1 MNIHLVG
8 LFLIYSCLFLEAKD
22 TFKEFKPQV
31 ASSQSNAVKTD
42 KNDKRWELCKL
53 EPQKSFYDKTKPS
66 TLPTTPLK
74 SIESLGPKVYIDVQE
89 QNISSQQEEYIDNTE
104 GTNIDF
110 FGTNITINI
119 PQSMTKAAFEPK
131 NQAGVIKFFDTMAQS
146 EYKEFLDNLKKI
158 SSNLSLNDWG
168 VYMLVSNLS
177 NKVYQDRD
185 SSKLFRW
192 FVLNKLGYGVKVGV
206 SNSKIIL
213 MHYAKN
219 IYHAPN
225 CTFEGK
231 KYYILEDAKDISAL
245 YVYRDEP
252 SVSVKE
258 FDFSLEKLPLISK
271 DIRVKDIKFLYNGNE
286 YVFKIPYNKNLVDF
300 MATYP
305 VVGYDIYLNA
315 AMEEATYT
323 ALAKSFREHIN
334 SKRSSEAMDFVL
346 HFIQNAFI
354 YEIDSTQFGK
364 QKTMF
369 AQESLVYDKS
379 DCEDRVVLFAYLVK
393 RFFDVEI
400 AALKYDDHISSAL
413 YIPMS
418 GDKVKIKSK
427 DFIIADPSYA
437 NASIG
442 DGMQKYKNIAPKD
455 YIMMS
460 K

>member
-1 MNIHLVG
+1 MNIRLIV
-8 LFLIYSCLFLEAKD
+8 LFLIYSCLLLEAKD

-31 ASSQSNAVKTD
+31 ASQQEALKTD
-42 KNDKRWELCKL
+42 KNEKKWELCKL
-53 EPQKSFYDKTKPS
+53 ELPKPFYDKAKPS
-66 TLPTTPLK
+66 TLPTASLK
-74 SIESLGPKVYIDVQE
+74 SVEPLGPKVYIDVQE
-89 QNISSQQEEYIDNTE
+89 QNISSQEEYEDNID
-104 GTNIDF
+104 NIDF
-110 FGTNITINI
+110 FGTKISINI
-119 PQSMTKAAFEPK
+119 PQSMTKATFEPK
-131 NQAGVIKFFDTMAQS
+131 NQADVIKFFDTMAKSQ
-146 EYKEFLDNLKKI
+146 YQEFLDKLKEI
-158 SSNLSLNDWG
+158 SSKLSLNDWG

-177 NKVYQDRD
+177 NKVYSDKD

-192 FVLNKLGYGVKVGV
+192 FILNKLGYGVKVGI

-219 IYHAPN
+219 IYNAPSY
-225 CTFEGK
+225 TFEDK

-245 YVYRDEP
+245 HIYRSEP
-252 SVSVKE
+252 STSVKE
-258 FDFSLEKLPLISK
+258 LDFSLEKLPLLSK
-271 DIRVKDIKFLYNGNE
+271 DIIVKDIKFLHNGDE
-286 YVFKIPYNKNLVDF
+286 YIFKVPYNKNLLDF

-315 AMEEATYT
+315 AMDEATYI
-323 ALAKSFREHIN
+323 ALAKSFKEYIT
-334 SKRSSEAMDFVL
+334 SKKSSEAMDFVL

-354 YEIDSTQFGK
+354 YEVDNTHFGK

-369 AQESLVYDKS
+369 AQETLTYDKS

-393 RFFDVEI
+393 KFFDVEVTAI
-400 AALKYDDHISSAL
+400 KYDDHISSAL
-413 YIPMS
+413 YIPMR

-442 DGMQKYKNIAPKD
+442 DSIQKYRSLNPKE
-455 YIMMS
+455 YIIMS